1 MHYLHMERLKYNL
14 VQKWRVKITLNMAEI
29 RYLSKKQISRKAYSG
44 SFMHPL
50 RTTNIENL
58 QNHRTKNTEW
68 KSLFSSV
75 VNAEN
80 LEIDVNLR
88 NWFKREYTS
97 KRQKEIQKNLGDIR
111 RMTLLRKWLPRGRKT
126 KKVLGETE

>member
-14 VQKWRVKITLNMAEI
+14 VQKWRVMAEI

-50 RTTNIENL
+50 RSTNIENL

-80 LEIDVNLR
+80 LENDVNLR
-88 NWFKREYTS
+88 NWFKWYTS
-97 KRQKEIQKNLGDIR
+97 KRQKEIQKNLEDTR

>member
-14 VQKWRVKITLNMAEI
+14 VQKWRVMAEI

-50 RTTNIENL
+50 RSANIENL

-80 LEIDVNLR
+80 LENDVNLR
-88 NWFKREYTS
+88 NWFKWEYTS
-97 KRQKEIQKNLGDIR
+97 KRQKEIQKNLEDTR
-111 RMTLLRKWLPRGRKT
+111 RMTLLWKWLPRGRKT